1 MFLPVLGD
9 IGGNMGL
16 FLGCSLLSLFEFV
29 DLLWDILDSRTNRS
43 KSIPEEQTDNGS
55 AWNNRRKS
63 SNQQFFRICER
74 WTSKKPL
81 YSLRFPSIRKSER
94 SLVDSLSLESV
105 FLDRVFGRVLRRRKR
120 YFSLLGLFEL
130 HMDNMKEDWLILRAI
145 PRVSREG

>member
-43 KSIPEEQTDNGS
+43 KSIPEEQPDNGS

-81 YSLRFPSIRKSER
+81 YSLRFPSIRNWVWEKFSGQSQSWKCISWPSFWTSFAKTKTLFFSARFVWAAHGQYER
-94 SLVDSLSLESV
+94 
-105 FLDRVFGRVLRRRKR
+105 R
-120 YFSLLGLFEL
+120 
-130 HMDNMKEDWLILRAI
+130 LINS
-145 PRVSREG
+145 PWNSPSF